1 MANFVFSFTVCND
14 HSRISPC
21 SSTGR
26 HPIKPL
32 NICRVILYW
41 YVHFCFNSILSS
53 LTLSHFLQWRVLLH
67 ALTSFYGFTL
77 FPSFISVKPLYPT
90 QYFMDTQARRH
101 GGQGQLPPCDLFL
114 FLCFACQLRGKSR
127 WMMYPYT
134 PLCKICHK
142 YFRVGRTPPP
152 PPPPERL
159 VQDWRHTLSGF
170 TAQWHHFAT
179 PIQDTIAPPLGMLLH
194 NTGECRE
201 TDLSC
206 TYLVFVSAIALWTSS
221 WSSPF
226 RAQLVWS
233 PFSSFHH
240 EYYRRKI
247 WLTIMHIA
255 NGCLLFIRSLIMS
268 IKPGSR
274 E

>member
-26 HPIKPL
+26 HIRPL

-41 YVHFCFNSILSS
+41 YVHFVSIQFC

-67 ALTSFYGFTL
+67 ALTSFYGFHSLPFFYFSKT
-77 FPSFISVKPLYPT
+77 FYYPT
-90 QYFMDTQARRH
+90 QYPGAAPWGLLLVSSKGSHVDDVP
-101 GGQGQLPPCDLFL
+101 LPYYVK
-114 FLCFACQLRGKSR
+114 FATIVSGSE
-127 WMMYPYT
+127 
-134 PLCKICHK
+134 
-142 YFRVGRTPPP
+142 VPPP
-152 PPPPERL
+152 PPPPL
-159 VQDWRHTLSGF
+159 WATCSGLAAHSF
-170 TAQWHHFAT
+170 WLYGAMASFCH
-179 PIQDTIAPPLGMLLH
+179 PYPNTIAPPLGMLLH

-206 TYLVFVSAIALWTSS
+206 TYLAFVGTIALWTSS

-240 EYYRRKI
+240 EYYRRRF
-247 WLTIMHIA
+247 
-255 NGCLLFIRSLIMS
+255 G
-268 IKPGSR
+268 
-274 E
+274 